1 MYDGNIRK
9 QLCLELQRGQ
19 EIQRKKIEIYI
30 YKKNISA
37 REGYRKKKQKTE
49 KLRKLYK
56 VIGMLHVIVNTWVFI
71 YCEQKSI

>member
-37 REGYRKKKQKTE
+37 RDGYRKKNKKQRNLE
-49 KLRKLYK
+49 NYIKLQECF
-56 VIGMLHVIVNTWVFI
+56 T
-71 YCEQKSI
+71 